1 MTMFARE
8 VYVERRRALRDRIKS
23 GLVLLLG
30 NGYSPINYAG
40 NPYRFRQDSSFLYYF
55 GLDAANLVGLLD
67 LEGGKDYIFGD
78 EYTIDDIIW
87 MGDQPT
93 LLSRA
98 ERVGVQ
104 CVRPLAELKDELD
117 TAVRHGRKVHYL
129 PPYRAEQT
137 LRLHELLGL
146 TPGGV
151 RHYVSQQ
158 LVEAVIAQRSV
169 KSKEEIAELDAIHEA
184 GYKMHL
190 AAMHGAK
197 PGASE
202 QVLTGELEGIAVS
215 YGYMT
220 SFNTILSQHGERL
233 HNEAHDGILEKGRLL
248 LVDCG
253 AESQLHYASDNT
265 RVSPVGG
272 EFSQKQLAVYE
283 TVLRG
288 VNKGIELARPGVKY
302 LDVHTAVCRVLTEGL
317 QAIGVM
323 KGNIDESVANGA
335 HALFLPHGLGHMMGL
350 DTHDMEGYGEDNV
363 GYDTEVQRSAQFG
376 TASLRCG
383 KRLQEGFVVTVE
395 PGIYFI
401 PRLIEKWKRE
411 KINNAFINFHE
422 LEKYTDF
429 GGIRLEDDIV
439 ITSTGC
445 RIIGEHRIP
454 IEPKDVCEEVRK
466 GMAGRA

>member
-1 MTMFARE
+1 MFASK
-8 VYVERRRALRDRIKS
+8 VYIERRQALRSRMKG
-23 GLVLLLG
+23 GLVLMLG
-30 NGYSPINYAG
+30 NGYSPINYEG

-67 LEGGKDYIFGD
+67 LDGGKDYLFGD
-78 EYTIDDIIW
+78 EYTMDDIIW
-87 MGDQPT
+87 MGDQAS
-93 LLSRA
+93 LVSRA
-98 ERVGVQ
+98 EQVGVQ

-117 TAVRHGRKVHYL
+117 SAVRHGRKVHYL
-129 PPYRAEQT
+129 PPYRAEQV
-137 LRLHELLGL
+137 LQLHELLGL
-146 TPGGV
+146 TPEGV
-151 RHYVSQQ
+151 RNYVSHQ

-169 KSKEEIAELDAIHEA
+169 KSAEEIAELDAIHEV
-184 GYKMHL
+184 GYKMHV
-190 AAMHGAK
+190 AAMRGAQ

-202 QVLTGELEGIAVS
+202 QVLTGELEGIAVG

-272 EFSQKQLAVYE
+272 AFSQQQLAVYE

-288 VNKGIELARPGVKY
+288 VNKGVELARPGVKY
-302 LDVHTAVCRVLTEGL
+302 VDVHMAVCRVLTEGL

-323 KGNIDESVANGA
+323 KGNVDESVANGA

-350 DTHDMEGYGEDNV
+350 DTHDMECYGEDYV

-401 PRLIEKWKRE
+401 PKLIEKWRKE
-411 KINNAFINFHE
+411 KINNAFINFRE
-422 LEKYTDF
+422 LEKYYEF

-439 ITSTGC
+439 ITATGC
-445 RIIGEHRIP
+445 RILGEHRIP
-454 IEPKDVCEEVRK
+454 IAPEAVCEEVRR
-466 GMAGRA
+466 GSAGRA